1 MFPKTSRFNK
11 QESHKGSG
19 PNLKQKFPGSPYGK
33 GLNPCKPKP
42 PIGPKGSCEQT
53 SLIFNSPSSR
63 LSENTFRL
71 KKNHENYGR
80 HSMEPPRGGASRTP
94 KLFKSST
101 EQLSKQKSQSVG
113 KARKSL
119 PYKNDPETTAS
130 PQTSCIPRLKKKLTE
145 SVHCPSLLERPRI
158 PHTCYPT
165 TPEDENTSSTFDR
178 YSAQRHP
185 VKQLSKTPQTKASGD
200 ISATPA
206 GRNRPLNVSYTVLPR
221 IAKRIRRLGEA
232 GGSKETVNLAV
243 NVPDDIK
250 ARPNEALDFSVNFQV
265 KHSSSPIQQPA
276 SEEKLI
282 PDLSLSLHNVR
293 SSSYYNIACGAEALS
308 DSEKSAA
315 SPNSLRCF
323 SLQELNDC
331 NVVLLLQDQFIDENY
346 DQCMKALDQAVE
358 TLQISQA
365 DTLLQLTEHM
375 VRLVLNNKSD
385 QRLALLQK
393 MRQLLAGAKGSAG
406 RPEAESLAN
415 SAINQLREHFEQK
428 ILKMTREK
436 VSNLLAELKTTLL
449 TANEDIEVACN
460 EAVKNLILQL
470 KKPALEPSVL

>member
-19 PNLKQKFPGSPYGK
+19 PSLKQKFPGSPYGK
-33 GLNPCKPKP
+33 AGLNPCKPKP

-119 PYKNDPETTAS
+119 PYKNDLETTAS

-145 SVHCPSLLERPRI
+145 SV
-158 PHTCYPT
+158 
-165 TPEDENTSSTFDR
+165 
-178 YSAQRHP
+178 
-185 VKQLSKTPQTKASGD
+185 
-200 ISATPA
+200 
-206 GRNRPLNVSYTVLPR
+206 
-221 IAKRIRRLGEA
+221 
-232 GGSKETVNLAV
+232 
-243 NVPDDIK
+243 
-250 ARPNEALDFSVNFQV
+250 
-265 KHSSSPIQQPA
+265 
-276 SEEKLI
+276 
-282 PDLSLSLHNVR
+282 
-293 SSSYYNIACGAEALS
+293 
-308 DSEKSAA
+308 
-315 SPNSLRCF
+315 
-323 SLQELNDC
+323 
-331 NVVLLLQDQFIDENY
+331 
-346 DQCMKALDQAVE
+346 
-358 TLQISQA
+358 
-365 DTLLQLTEHM
+365 
-375 VRLVLNNKSD
+375 
-385 QRLALLQK
+385 
-393 MRQLLAGAKGSAG
+393 
-406 RPEAESLAN
+406 
-415 SAINQLREHFEQK
+415 K